1 MLSRPFIGN
10 ARANLA
16 AENIEI
22 ELEIG
27 AFLIEPRQVDG
38 DGLKIEAA
46 GKIHPANGKTIFLP
60 FGRAAELR
68 KRLSK
73 HGRRDREFARG
84 KTSGFNLISRNRG
97 VAEQDDGGTI
107 LNS

>member
-27 AFLIEPRQVDG
+27 ALFIEPGQVDD
-38 DGLKIEAA
+38 DGLKIEAG
-46 GKIHPANGKTIFLP
+46 GKIHPADSETIFLP
-60 FGRAAELR
+60 FSRAAQLR
-68 KRLSK
+68 KCLSK
-73 HGRRDREFARG
+73 HGRRDRGFAG
-84 KTSGFNLISRNRG
+84 GETAGFNLITRNRG
-97 VAEQDDGGTI
+97 VAE
-107 LNS
+107 

>member
-1 MLSRPFIGN
+1 MLPGPFVRN
-10 ARANLA
+10 ARANFS
-16 AENIEI
+16 AEDIEI
-22 ELEIG
+22 ELEVG
-27 AFLIEPRQVDG
+27 AFFIEPRQVDG

-46 GKIHPANGKTIFLP
+46 GKIHPANGKAIFLP

-84 KTSGFNLISRNRG
+84 KPSGLNLISRNRG
-97 VAEQDDGGTI
+97 VAEQDDSGTV